1 MPCGVLFVSNTSLTS
16 RTQLKPE
23 IAWSGTPFGTYV
35 CVKTLVW
42 YLPGDLVGP
51 DRVFNG
57 PLAEAQEG
65 SNECEGDR
73 DQEPEGQEL
82 HQGEEGHRGRRP
94 LVPKHQVHHEEVGE
108 YDPVN
113 IEIKNFR

>member
-1 MPCGVLFVSNTSLTS
+1 MPCGVLFVSNMSFNWNQRVRS
-16 RTQLKPE
+16 AR
-23 IAWSGTPFGTYV
+23 FGTYV

-42 YLPGDLVGP
+42 YLPGDLIGP

-65 SNECEGDR
+65 SDECEGDR

-108 YDPVN
+108 YDSVN
-113 IEIKNFR
+113 IEKTLTEIK